1 MILKIIKRLSIFFI
15 LLFVKLISQ
24 IFYKFDGRYI
34 GDQDPDWTELKLI
47 MLINHTSLYEPL
59 FLGVAPVNL
68 LWLGSSRFLAPGADK
83 TLERPIVGWFY
94 KNLVPRMVSISRKRD
109 HTWDH
114 FLSQMKGDDII
125 LIAPE
130 GRMMRKTGLDFFGNE
145 MSMRA
150 GVSDIIRRLEE
161 GKIGFIYSG
170 GLHHVQTP
178 GQLFPKIFK
187 TLFLNIEVCD
197 IKVYKESLSYLLDEG
212 HPFKKAV
219 VLDLERR
226 KEKNCPKVE

>member
-1 MILKIIKRLSIFFI
+1 
-15 LLFVKLISQ
+15 
-24 IFYKFDGRYI
+24 
-34 GDQDPDWTELKLI
+34 
-47 MLINHTSLYEPL
+47 
-59 FLGVAPVNL
+59 
-68 LWLGSSRFLAPGADK
+68 
-83 TLERPIVGWFY
+83 
-94 KNLVPRMVSISRKRD
+94 MVSISRKRD
-109 HTWDH
+109 HTWDN
-114 FLSQMKGDDII
+114 FLSQMKSDDII

-150 GVSDIIRRLEE
+150 GVSDIIRRLDE

-197 IKVYKESLSYLLDEG
+197 IKDYKEGLNYLLDKG

-219 VLDLERR
+219 VLDLEKR
-226 KEKNCPKVE
+226 KDENCPKVK